1 MSIQNMTEYI
11 FPLILIIVA
20 TLLNINENKNKI
32 ALSDPQNRVR
42 NVRRKIGIFIMFLTA
57 LLITVGIYE
66 LQKHNFNLLVWVLA
80 GLSLICITAIGI
92 WDIISETSKLRKNI
106 TKECEID
113 YNNLIEELKKAEKR
127 EKEEKKT
134 RKKKK
139 KNVKNEN
146 IDSEKN

>member
-1 MSIQNMTEYI
+1 
-11 FPLILIIVA
+11 
-20 TLLNINENKNKI
+20 
-32 ALSDPQNRVR
+32 
-42 NVRRKIGIFIMFLTA
+42 MFSTA

-66 LQKHNFNLLVWVLA
+66 LQKNNFNLLVWVLA

-106 TKECEID
+106 SKECEID

-127 EKEEKKT
+127 EKEKKKK
-134 RKKKK
+134 RKKK
-139 KNVKNEN
+139 NIKNEN